1 MGKGGGKGHTP
12 VEAKDN
18 LKSTQMMSV
27 IDAIGEGPIEGPV
40 KGLQSILVNK
50 TPLTDTDGNPVIHGV
65 TAVWRAGEQEQTPP
79 EGFESSGAETALGVE
94 VTKAKPVTRTITSAN
109 IDRLRVTF
117 GVQSLLETTS
127 KGDRNHSSV
136 RLLIQLQRNGNWV
149 TEKDVTI
156 NGKTTS
162 QFLASVILDNLPP
175 RPFNIRMVRETADST
190 TDQLQNKTLW
200 SSYTEIIDVKQCYP
214 NTAIVGLQVDAEQ
227 FGGQQM
233 TVNYH
238 IRGRI
243 IQVPSNYDPEKRT
256 YSGIWDGSLK
266 PAYSNNPAW
275 CLWDMLTHPRYG
287 MGKRLGAADV
297 DKWAL
302 YAIVT
307 LPETGAATVN
317 LINGSGKPV
326 SVDITAHP
334 APDRIQVSTLPDG
347 VETYGVWGLSLPSL
361 RRRLFRCVSV
371 RENTDGTFAITAVQH
386 VPEKEAIVDNGAR
399 FEPQSGSLNSVIPPA
414 VQHLTVEVSAADG
427 QYLAQA

>member
-50 TPLTDTDGNPVIHGV
+50 TP
-65 TAVWRAGEQEQTPP
+65 
-79 EGFESSGAETALGVE
+79 ETALGVE

-117 GVQSLLETTS
+117 GVQSLVQTTS
-127 KGDRNHSSV
+127 QGDRNPASV

-190 TDQLQNKTLW
+190 TDQLQNRTLW

-214 NTAIVGLQVDAEQ
+214 NTA
-227 FGGQQM
+227 
-233 TVNYH
+233 
-238 IRGRI
+238 
-243 IQVPSNYDPEKRT
+243 
-256 YSGIWDGSLK
+256 
-266 PAYSNNPAW
+266 
-275 CLWDMLTHPRYG
+275 
-287 MGKRLGAADV
+287 
-297 DKWAL
+297 
-302 YAIVT
+302 
-307 LPETGAATVN
+307 
-317 LINGSGKPV
+317 
-326 SVDITAHP
+326 
-334 APDRIQVSTLPDG
+334 
-347 VETYGVWGLSLPSL
+347 
-361 RRRLFRCVSV
+361 
-371 RENTDGTFAITAVQH
+371 
-386 VPEKEAIVDNGAR
+386 
-399 FEPQSGSLNSVIPPA
+399 
-414 VQHLTVEVSAADG
+414 
-427 QYLAQA
+427 

>member
-1 MGKGGGKGHTP
+1 MT
-12 VEAKDN
+12 AC
-18 LKSTQMMSV
+18 
-27 IDAIGEGPIEGPV
+27 
-40 KGLQSILVNK
+40 GL
-50 TPLTDTDGNPVIHGV
+50 P
-65 TAVWRAGEQEQTPP
+65 
-79 EGFESSGAETALGVE
+79 SGC
-94 VTKAKPVTRTITSAN
+94 SHWW
-109 IDRLRVTF
+109 
-117 GVQSLLETTS
+117 STTS
-127 KGDRNHSSV
+127 KGDRNPASV

-266 PAYSNNPAW
+266 PAYSNNPA
-275 CLWDMLTHPRYG
+275 
-287 MGKRLGAADV
+287 
-297 DKWAL
+297 
-302 YAIVT
+302 
-307 LPETGAATVN
+307 
-317 LINGSGKPV
+317 SV
-326 SVDITAHP
+326 SVGHADSP
-334 APDRIQVSTLPDG
+334 ALRHGKTSGGGGCGQVGAVCHRAVLRPDG
-347 VETYGVWGLSLPSL
+347 PGW
-361 RRRLFRCVSV
+361 FR
-371 RENTDGTFAITAVQH
+371 GTEPRMTFNAYRTTA
-386 VPEKEAIVDNGAR
+386 
-399 FEPQSGSLNSVIPPA
+399 
-414 VQHLTVEVSAADG
+414 
-427 QYLAQA
+427 